1 MDFATPMLAE
11 GHLVDM
17 TLLDFARAFDMV
29 PHRAILIKLEAYGIG
44 GKIKAW
50 IEAFLSNRR
59 QRVVIGE
66 HKSDWVK
73 VTSGVPQGSVLG
85 PLLFVIFINDLPD
98 VIENIFK
105 LYADDSKI
113 LASVDSNDGVRSVQ
127 RDLDRTNEWCRVW
140 GMELNGKKCRVIHF
154 GVKEPAEYHYTINQ
168 HVIES
173 STCERDLGVLV
184 SSDLKWK
191 NQVEA
196 AAGKANRIL
205 GMLRKAFQH
214 NSVDLWKRLYTTYV
228 RPHLEFAVP
237 VWSPHRKGLID
248 MLEKVQARATK
259 IPFSLRHLSYEQ
271 RVQAFGIEKLESRR
285 TRGDLIQVFKA
296 QNGLEDINWHHGLTY
311 GNSTVTT
318 RGNSRKM
325 RRQVFPARLRNDR
338 CAAVDAR
345 HNFLTNRV
353 VPDWNKLPEE
363 AVGARSLNIF
373 KARYDEW
380 VKRRGEQGRQEDG
393 E

>member
-1 MDFATPMLAE
+1 
-11 GHLVDM
+11 
-17 TLLDFARAFDMV
+17 
-29 PHRAILIKLEAYGIG
+29 
-44 GKIKAW
+44 
-50 IEAFLSNRR
+50 
-59 QRVVIGE
+59 
-66 HKSDWVK
+66 
-73 VTSGVPQGSVLG
+73 
-85 PLLFVIFINDLPD
+85 
-98 VIENIFK
+98 
-105 LYADDSKI
+105 
-113 LASVDSNDGVRSVQ
+113 
-127 RDLDRTNEWCRVW
+127 
-140 GMELNGKKCRVIHF
+140 
-154 GVKEPAEYHYTINQ
+154 
-168 HVIES
+168 
-173 STCERDLGVLV
+173 V